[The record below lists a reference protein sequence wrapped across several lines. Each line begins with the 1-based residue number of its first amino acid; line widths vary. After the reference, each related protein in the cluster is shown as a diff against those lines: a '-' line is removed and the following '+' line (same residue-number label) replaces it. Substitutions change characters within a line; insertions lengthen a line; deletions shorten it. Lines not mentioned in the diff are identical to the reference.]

1 MKEILDRIEI
11 RLKLVG
17 LSARAASIKAGL
29 TEDAIR
35 NMQRRVKSNSGQ
47 GVSTKTIQA
56 LARVL
61 KTTPAWLLEGTSS
74 SNDSIDE
81 YPLGGNKTENRGMDE
96 DNSNS
101 LNQGRS
107 SIRLVAVKSHVQ
119 AGHWSESIQWNEDK
133 WYTVPVPADGKF
145 SNVNLYGAE
154 TRGPSM
160 NKIYEE
166 GTVLIYDNIHETQ
179 EELISGKRYIIERIK
194 ASGERECTVKT
205 LHRDP
210 EGAFWLVPESDDPR
224 FQKPLIINGDEGET
238 IRIIGRV
245 RYRVSEE

>member
-1 MKEILDRIEI
+1 MKEILERIEN

-17 LSARAASIKAGL
+17 LSARAASKKAGL

-56 LARVL
+56 LAQVL
-61 KTTPAWLLEGTSS
+61 GTTPAWLLEGDNPGGDLI
-74 SNDSIDE
+74 SNYSDGNNNIANFQLNEENSK
-81 YPLGGNKTENRGMDE
+81 PLQPERNR
-96 DNSNS
+96 
-101 LNQGRS
+101 
-107 SIRLVAVKSHVQ
+107 IRLVTVKSHVE
-119 AGHWSESIQWNEDK
+119 AGLWDESIQWTDDK
-133 WYTVPVPADGKF
+133 WYTVPVPADNKF
-145 SNVNLYGAE
+145 SNVSLYGAE

-179 EELISGKRYIIERIK
+179 EELISGKRYIIERIDT
-194 ASGERECTVKT
+194 SDERECTVKT

-210 EGAFWLVPESDDPR
+210 DGAYWLVPESDDPR
-224 FQKPLIINGDEGET
+224 FQEPLRVNGNEGET
-238 IRIIGRV
+238 IRIVGRV

>member
-1 MKEILDRIEI
+1 MKDILDRIET

-17 LSARAASIKAGL
+17 LSARAASKKAGL

-56 LARVL
+56 LAVVL
-61 KTTPAWLLEGTSS
+61 KTTPAWLLEGD
-74 SNDSIDE
+74 NPIDPANGE
-81 YPLGGNKTENRGMDE
+81 YTGKDGNILPFRLNEDAPQPLHPVPAGV
-96 DNSNS
+96 
-101 LNQGRS
+101 
-107 SIRLVAVKSHVQ
+107 RLVTVKSHVE
-119 AGHWSESIQWNEDK
+119 AGFWDESVQWTEDR
-133 WYTVPVPADGKF
+133 WYLVPVPADDKF
-145 SNVNLYGAE
+145 SNVSLYGAE

-166 GTVLIYDNIHETQ
+166 GTVLVYDNIHETQ
-179 EELISGKRYIIERIK
+179 EELISGKRYIIERVD
-194 ASGERECTVKT
+194 AGDDRECTVKT

-210 EGAFWLVPESDDPR
+210 EGAYWLVPESDDPR
-224 FQKPLIINGDEGET
+224 FQEPLRVNGDEGET